1 MKAFTRTAVFSVLI
15 FLVICISINAALVV
29 NKKQSDNTRN
39 LVMNR
44 IWLEYK
50 ETADFSKETISDSGE
65 LVNHFGKKNFPDCIK
80 FIKFDELEKFSLNSQ
95 NDKNQKYIF
104 PITDKASGQQGF
116 IIFEYADNSFAAQLI
131 IINTILFVLL
141 ALIVC
146 YALFIYKKIIKP
158 FEELT
163 EYPERLSRG
172 LNTEKFPETK
182 NKFFGKYIW
191 GMNMLGDVLQNGRKK
206 NLRLI
211 KEKLTLTSTFAHGIK
226 TPVTNIKLYSNAI
239 QTGLYT
245 DDINKS
251 NIEIAKKI
259 EKNADDIQALVTKLL
274 DTSTQSIFEYE
285 PVITDFYLKEIRDT
299 IYKEYDNQFKIKKI
313 PYSIKIKDNPIL
325 KTDKAGLLRILFQL
339 IDNAIKYGDGT
350 GIFIKMERQE
360 KSFYFSIKNN
370 GKSIEEKEIPFIF
383 NSFWRGSHAENIEGQ
398 GIGLYEAKQIA
409 NKLGGELLVNI
420 TENAFEIILIL
431 GEK

>member
-39 LVMNR
+39 IVMNR

-50 ETADFSKETISDSGE
+50 ETAAFSKGTIVETE
-65 LVNHFGKKNFPDCIK
+65 PFVNQFGKKNYPDSIK
-80 FIKFDELEKFSLNSQ
+80 LIKFDELEKFSLNSQ
-95 NDKNQKYIF
+95 NDKNKKYIF
-104 PITDKASGQQGF
+104 PVTDEASDQQGF
-116 IIFEYADNSFAAQLI
+116 IIFEYADNSFAQELI
-131 IINTILFVLL
+131 IINIILLLLLICIFVFNLL
-141 ALIVC
+141 
-146 YALFIYKKIIKP
+146 IYKKIIKP
-158 FEELT
+158 FDELT

-172 LNTEKFPETK
+172 LNTEKLPESK
-182 NKFFGKYIW
+182 DRFFGKYIW
-191 GMNMLGDVLQNGRKK
+191 GMNMLGDVLQNERKK

-211 KEKLTLTSTFAHGIK
+211 KEKLTLSITFAHGIK

-274 DTSTQSIFEYE
+274 NTSTQSIFEYE
-285 PVITDFYLKEIRDT
+285 PVISEFYLNEIKDI
-299 IYKEYDNQFKIKKI
+299 IYKEYDNQLKIKKI
-313 PYSIKIKDNPIL
+313 PYTMEMKENPII
-325 KTDKAGLLRILFQL
+325 KTDKNGLLRILFQL
-339 IDNAIKYGDGT
+339 IDNAIKYGDGS
-350 GIFIKMERQE
+350 GIYIKMERQE
-360 KSFYFSIKNN
+360 RSFYFSIKNN

-383 NSFWRGSHAENIEGQ
+383 NSFWRGSNAQNTEGQ

>member
-1 MKAFTRTAVFSVLI
+1 MIFICAF
-15 FLVICISINAALVV
+15 
-29 NKKQSDNTRN
+29 N
-39 LVMNR
+39 L
-44 IWLEYK
+44 L
-50 ETADFSKETISDSGE
+50 
-65 LVNHFGKKNFPDCIK
+65 
-80 FIKFDELEKFSLNSQ
+80 
-95 NDKNQKYIF
+95 
-104 PITDKASGQQGF
+104 
-116 IIFEYADNSFAAQLI
+116 
-131 IINTILFVLL
+131 
-141 ALIVC
+141 
-146 YALFIYKKIIKP
+146 IYKKIIKP
-158 FEELT
+158 FDELT

-172 LNTEKFPETK
+172 LNTEKLPETK
-182 NKFFGKYIW
+182 NRFFGKYIW
-191 GMNMLGDVLQNGRKK
+191 GMNMLGDVLKNERKK

-239 QTGLYT
+239 ETGLYT

-274 DTSTQSIFEYE
+274 DNSTQSIFEYE

-299 IYKEYDNQFKIKKI
+299 IYKEYDNQIKIKKI
-313 PYSIKIKDNPIL
+313 PYSIEIKDNPIL

-360 KSFYFSIKNN
+360 TSFYFSIKNN
-370 GKSIEEKEIPFIF
+370 GKAIEEKEIPFIF
-383 NSFWRGSHAENIEGQ
+383 NSFWRGSNAQNIEGQ

-409 NKLGGELLVNI
+409 NKLDGDLLVNI

>member
-1 MKAFTRTAVFSVLI
+1 MKAFTRTVVFSVLI
-15 FLVICISINAALVV
+15 FLVICISINAVLVV

-44 IWLEYK
+44 IWNEYK
-50 ETADFSKETISDSGE
+50 ESADFTNGINFKSEEYISQ
-65 LVNHFGKKNFPDCIK
+65 FGKKNLPDSIQL
-80 FIKFDELEKFSLNSQ
+80 IKFDELENYSLNMQKGKS
-95 NDKNQKYIF
+95 QKYIF
-104 PITDKASGQQGF
+104 TVQSKSSGQQGF
-116 IIFEYADNSFAAQLI
+116 IIFEYKDNSFKAQLI
-131 IINTILFVLL
+131 IINSVLMVILLFILV
-141 ALIVC
+141 
-146 YALFIYKKIIKP
+146 YTLFIYKKIIKP
-158 FEELT
+158 FEELK

-172 LNTEKFPETK
+172 LNTEKLPESK
-182 NKFFGKYIW
+182 NRFFGKYIW
-191 GMNMLGDVLQNGRKK
+191 GMNMLGDVLQNERKK

-226 TPVTNIKLYSNAI
+226 TQVTNIKLYSNAI

-313 PYSIKIKDNPIL
+313 PYSIEIKDNPIL

-383 NSFWRGSHAENIEGQ
+383 NSFWRGSNAQNTEGQ
-398 GIGLYEAKQIA
+398 GIGLYEAKQIT
-409 NKLGGELLVNI
+409 NKLGGDLLVNI
-420 TENAFEIILIL
+420 TDNAFEIILIL

>member
-1 MKAFTRTAVFSVLI
+1 MTGFKRTAIYSVLL
-15 FLVICISINAALVV
+15 FLIICISINALLVI
-29 NKKQSDNTRN
+29 NKNKSDNSKN

-44 IWLEYK
+44 IWNEYK
-50 ETADFSKETISDSGE
+50 ESADFTNGISFKSE
-65 LVNHFGKKNFPDCIK
+65 EYISQFGKKNLPDSIK
-80 FIKFDELEKFSLNSQ
+80 FLKFDELEKFSLNSQ

-104 PITDKASGQQGF
+104 PVTDEASGQQGF
-116 IIFEYADNSFAAQLI
+116 IIFEYADNSFTAQLI

-172 LNTEKFPETK
+172 LNTEKLPETK

-191 GMNMLGDVLQNGRKK
+191 GMNMLGDVLQNERKK

-313 PYSIKIKDNPIL
+313 PYSIEIKDNPIL

-339 IDNAIKYGDGT
+339 IDNAIKYGDGS
-350 GIFIKMERQE
+350 GIYIKIERQE

-383 NSFWRGSHAENIEGQ
+383 NSFWRGSNAQNTEGQ

-420 TENAFEIILIL
+420 TENAFEIILVL

>member
-1 MKAFTRTAVFSVLI
+1 MPGFKRTAVFSVLI

-44 IWLEYK
+44 IWNEYK
-50 ETADFSKETISDSGE
+50 ESADFTNGISFKSE
-65 LVNHFGKKNFPDCIK
+65 EYISQFGKKNYPDSIK
-80 FIKFDELEKFSLNSQ
+80 FIKFGELEKFSLNSQ

-104 PITDKASGQQGF
+104 PVSEKTSDQQGF
-116 IIFEYADNSFAAQLI
+116 IIFEYTDNSFAQELI
-131 IINTILFVLL
+131 IINIILLLLLICIFVFNLL
-141 ALIVC
+141 
-146 YALFIYKKIIKP
+146 IYKKIIKP
-158 FEELT
+158 FDELT

-172 LNTEKFPETK
+172 LNTEKLPETK
-182 NKFFGKYIW
+182 NRFFGKYIW
-191 GMNMLGDVLQNGRKK
+191 GMNMLGDVLQNERKK

-239 QTGLYT
+239 ETGLYT

-313 PYSIKIKDNPIL
+313 PYSIEIKDNPIL

-339 IDNAIKYGDGT
+339 IDNAIKYGDGS
-350 GIFIKMERQE
+350 GIYIKMERQE

-383 NSFWRGSHAENIEGQ
+383 NSFWRGSNAQNTEGQ
-398 GIGLYEAKQIA
+398 GIGLYEAKQIT

-420 TENAFEIILIL
+420 TENAFEIILVL

>member
-1 MKAFTRTAVFSVLI
+1 MKAFTRTVVFSVLI
-15 FLVICISINAALVV
+15 FLVICISINAVLVV

-44 IWLEYK
+44 IWNEYK
-50 ETADFSKETISDSGE
+50 ESADFTNGINFKSEEYISQ
-65 LVNHFGKKNFPDCIK
+65 FGKKNLPDSIQL
-80 FIKFDELEKFSLNSQ
+80 IKFDELENYSLNMQKGKS
-95 NDKNQKYIF
+95 QKYIF
-104 PITDKASGQQGF
+104 TVQSKSSGQQGF
-116 IIFEYADNSFAAQLI
+116 IIFEYKDNSFKAQLI
-131 IINTILFVLL
+131 IINSVLMVILLFILV
-141 ALIVC
+141 
-146 YALFIYKKIIKP
+146 YTLFIYKKIIKP
-158 FEELT
+158 FEELK

-172 LNTEKFPETK
+172 LNTEKLPESK
-182 NKFFGKYIW
+182 NRFFGKYIW
-191 GMNMLGDVLQNGRKK
+191 GMNMLGDVLQNERKK

-313 PYSIKIKDNPIL
+313 PYSIEIKDNPIL

-383 NSFWRGSHAENIEGQ
+383 NSFWRGSNAQNTEGQ
-398 GIGLYEAKQIA
+398 GIGLYEAKQIT
-409 NKLGGELLVNI
+409 NKLGGDLLVNI
-420 TENAFEIILIL
+420 TDNAFEIILIL

>member
-44 IWLEYK
+44 IWFEYK
-50 ETADFSKETISDSGE
+50 ETADFSKETIVE
-65 LVNHFGKKNFPDCIK
+65 TKPFVNQFGKKNYPDSIK

-104 PITDKASGQQGF
+104 PVTDKASGQQGF
-116 IIFEYADNSFAAQLI
+116 IIFEYADNSFAARLI
-131 IINTILFVLL
+131 IINTILLVLL

-172 LNTEKFPETK
+172 LNTEKLPESK
-182 NKFFGKYIW
+182 NRFFGKYIW
-191 GMNMLGDVLQNGRKK
+191 GMNMLGDVLQNERKK

-313 PYSIKIKDNPIL
+313 PYSIEIKDNPIL
-325 KTDKAGLLRILFQL
+325 KTDKTGLLRILFQL

-370 GKSIEEKEIPFIF
+370 GEAIEEKEIPFIF
-383 NSFWRGSHAENIEGQ
+383 NSFWRGSNAQNTEGQ

-409 NKLGGELLVNI
+409 NKLGGDLLVNI